1 MHGKNSYV
9 LEKDESE
16 DGMGMSL
23 PVKDADRW

>member
-23 PVKDADRW
+23 PVKDADR